1 MTVSSHVLTLRKKHQ
16 ELSEEIEEA
25 QRGLATDDLHVTEMK
40 KRKLKI
46 KEEISRLQ
54 ACLLY
59 TSPSPRDRTRSRMP
73 SSA

>member
-16 ELSEEIEEA
+16 DLSEEIEQA
-25 QRGLATDDLHVTEMK
+25 QKALASDDLNVTAMK

-54 ACLLY
+54 A
-59 TSPSPRDRTRSRMP
+59 
-73 SSA
+73 

>member
-1 MTVSSHVLTLRKKHQ
+1 MTLSSHVLTLRKKHQ

-25 QRGLATDDLHVTEMK
+25 QKGLATDDLLVTEMK

-54 ACLLY
+54 A
-59 TSPSPRDRTRSRMP
+59 
-73 SSA
+73 

>member
-1 MTVSSHVLTLRKKHQ
+1 MTVSSYVLTLRKKHQ

-25 QRGLATDDLHVTEMK
+25 QRGLATDDLNVTEMK

-54 ACLLY
+54 A
-59 TSPSPRDRTRSRMP
+59 
-73 SSA
+73 

>member
-1 MTVSSHVLTLRKKHQ
+1 MQRNQASNRICQIDIADTYEHKHQ

-54 ACLLY
+54 A
-59 TSPSPRDRTRSRMP
+59 
-73 SSA
+73 

>member
-16 ELSEEIEEA
+16 ELSEEIEQA
-25 QRGLATDDLHVTEMK
+25 QIALASDDLNVTAMK

-54 ACLLY
+54 A
-59 TSPSPRDRTRSRMP
+59 
-73 SSA
+73 

>member
-16 ELSEEIEEA
+16 ELSEKIEEA
-25 QRGLATDDLHVTEMK
+25 QKDLANNDLQVTEMK

-54 ACLLY
+54 A
-59 TSPSPRDRTRSRMP
+59 
-73 SSA
+73 

>member
-1 MTVSSHVLTLRKKHQ
+1 MPGALEMLQSGHKWSQPNKKQTGAAVLTLRKKHQ

-25 QRGLATDDLHVTEMK
+25 QKGLATDDLHVTEMK

-54 ACLLY
+54 A
-59 TSPSPRDRTRSRMP
+59 
-73 SSA
+73 

>member
-25 QRGLATDDLHVTEMK
+25 QKGLASDDLHVTEMK

-46 KEEISRLQ
+46 KEEISSNSFSYLRIVLSKQ
-54 ACLLY
+54 VFKLSELFL
-59 TSPSPRDRTRSRMP
+59 
-73 SSA
+73 

>member
-16 ELSEEIEEA
+16 ELSEEIEQA
-25 QRGLATDDLHVTEMK
+25 QKALASDDLNVTAMK

-54 ACLLY
+54 PKFITTVAVV
-59 TSPSPRDRTRSRMP
+59 
-73 SSA
+73 

>member
-16 ELSEEIEEA
+16 ELSEKIEEA

-54 ACLLY
+54 A
-59 TSPSPRDRTRSRMP
+59 
-73 SSA
+73 

>member
-25 QRGLATDDLHVTEMK
+25 QKGVATEDLHVTEIK

-54 ACLLY
+54 A
-59 TSPSPRDRTRSRMP
+59 
-73 SSA
+73 

>member
-46 KEEISRLQ
+46 KEEISFLKIEVLPPYQLR
-54 ACLLY
+54 
-59 TSPSPRDRTRSRMP
+59 
-73 SSA
+73 

>member
-46 KEEISRLQ
+46 KEEIARLQ
-54 ACLLY
+54 A
-59 TSPSPRDRTRSRMP
+59 
-73 SSA
+73 

>member
-25 QRGLATDDLHVTEMK
+25 QKGLATDDLHVTEMK

-46 KEEISRLQ
+46 KVEISRLH
-54 ACLLY
+54 A
-59 TSPSPRDRTRSRMP
+59 
-73 SSA
+73 